1 MRFLFL
7 FMRGRKG
14 ERFSAGFWIVMRWR
28 RWWAEVA
35 FLVKR
40 LWDRRYW
47 KVGERVGVSRQAIG
61 VLGED
66 RKVWGRIG
74 VFRQDFDER
83 EAEEGAKRGE
93 GFSSG
98 GSAGRGC
105 GRC

>member
-66 RKVWGRIG
+66 RKVRGG
-74 VFRQDFDER
+74 FLVSHQVFSLR
-83 EAEEGAKRGE
+83 
-93 GFSSG
+93 
-98 GSAGRGC
+98 
-105 GRC
+105 